1 MASISNLF
9 VDKGSDFSITV
20 SLTDATDSAL
30 SLAGS
35 SFLAQVRK
43 SHGSNTVKATF
54 STSNDG
60 VGGNLTMN
68 LTDIQTAALESGRYV
83 YDVLQTD
90 ASGDKKRL
98 MEGQLI
104 VTPSVSRS

>member
-9 VDKGSDFSITV
+9 VDQGSDFSITV

-68 LTDIQTAALESGRYV
+68 LTDVQTAALEAGRYV
-83 YDVLQTD
+83 YDVLHTD

>member
-9 VDKGSDFSITV
+9 VDQGSDFSITV

-54 STSNDG
+54 NTSNDG
-60 VGGNLTMN
+60 IGGNLTLN
-68 LTDIQTAALESGRYV
+68 LTDVQTSALENGRYV
-83 YDVLQTD
+83 YDVVQT
-90 ASGDKKRL
+90 ASDGLKTRL

>member
-9 VDKGSDFSITV
+9 VDQGSDFSITV

-43 SHGSNTVKATF
+43 SHGANTVKATF
-54 STSNDG
+54 STSIDG

-68 LTDIQTAALESGRYV
+68 LTDVQTAALEAGRYV

>member
-9 VDKGSDFSITV
+9 VDQGSDFSITV

-60 VGGNLTMN
+60 IGGNLTMN
-68 LTDIQTAALESGRYV
+68 LTDIQTAALEAGRYV

-90 ASGDKKRL
+90 ASGEKKRL

>member
-9 VDKGSDFSITV
+9 VDQGSDFTITV

-30 SLAGS
+30 NLAS
-35 SFLAQVRK
+35 NTFLAQVRK
-43 SHGSNTVKATF
+43 SHASNTVKATF
-54 STSNDG
+54 NTSNDG

-98 MEGQLI
+98 IEGQLI

>member
-9 VDKGSDFSITV
+9 VDQGSDFSITV

-54 STSNDG
+54 NTSNDG

-68 LTDIQTAALESGRYV
+68 LTDVQTAALEAGRYV

-98 MEGQLI
+98 M
-104 VTPSVSRS
+104 

>member
-9 VDKGSDFSITV
+9 VDQGSDFSITV

-30 SLAGS
+30 SLANNT
-35 SFLAQVRK
+35 FLAQVRK

-54 STSNDG
+54 STAHDG
-60 VGGNLTMN
+60 VGGNLTLT
-68 LTDIQTAALESGRYV
+68 LTDVQTAALENGRYV

-90 ASGDKKRL
+90 ASGIKTRL

>member
-9 VDKGSDFSITV
+9 VDQGSDFNITV

-30 SLAGS
+30 SLANNT
-35 SFLAQVRK
+35 FLAQVRK

-54 STSNDG
+54 STSHDG
-60 VGGNLTMN
+60 VGGNLTLT
-68 LTDIQTAALESGRYV
+68 LTDVQTAGLESGRYV

-90 ASGDKKRL
+90 SGGLKTRL

>member
-1 MASISNLF
+1 M
-9 VDKGSDFSITV
+9 
-20 SLTDATDSAL
+20 TDATDSAL

-68 LTDIQTAALESGRYV
+68 LTDVQTAALEAGRYV

>member
-9 VDKGSDFSITV
+9 VDQGIDFSI
-20 SLTDATDSAL
+20 SIALTDSTNSAL
-30 SLAGS
+30 NLTGS
-35 SFLAQVRK
+35 TFLAQVRK

-54 STSNDG
+54 NTSNDG

-90 ASGDKKRL
+90 ASGDKTRL

-104 VTPSVSRS
+104 MTPSVSRS

>member
-9 VDKGSDFSITV
+9 VDQGSDFSITV

-54 STSNDG
+54 NTSNDG

-83 YDVLQTD
+83 YDVLQND

-98 MEGQLI
+98 IEGQLI

>member
-9 VDKGSDFSITV
+9 VDQGSDFSITV
-20 SLTDATDSAL
+20 TLTDATDSAL

-35 SFLAQVRK
+35 SFPAQVRK

-54 STSNDG
+54 NTSNDG
-60 VGGNLTMN
+60 IGGNLTLN
-68 LTDIQTAALESGRYV
+68 LTDVQTSALESGRYV
-83 YDVLQTD
+83 YDVVQT
-90 ASGDKKRL
+90 ASDGLKTRL

>member
-9 VDKGSDFSITV
+9 VDQGSDFSITV

-35 SFLAQVRK
+35 SFLAQIRK

-54 STSNDG
+54 NTSNDG

-98 MEGQLI
+98 IEGQLI

>member
-9 VDKGSDFSITV
+9 VDQGSDFSITV

-43 SHGSNTVKATF
+43 SHGSNAVKATF

-60 VGGNLTMN
+60 IGGNLTMN
-68 LTDIQTAALESGRYV
+68 LTDVQTAALEAGRYV

>member
-9 VDKGSDFSITV
+9 VDQGSDFSITV

-60 VGGNLTMN
+60 IGGNLTMN
-68 LTDIQTAALESGRYV
+68 LTDVQTAALEAGRYV

-98 MEGQLI
+98 MDGQLI

>member
-9 VDKGSDFSITV
+9 VDQGSDFSITV

-60 VGGNLTMN
+60 IGGNLTMN
-68 LTDIQTAALESGRYV
+68 LTDVQTAALEAGRYV

-90 ASGDKKRL
+90 ASGEKKRL

>member
-9 VDKGSDFSITV
+9 VDQGSDFSITV

-30 SLAGS
+30 NLSNNT
-35 SFLAQVRK
+35 FLAQVRK

-54 STSNDG
+54 NTSNDG

>member
-9 VDKGSDFSITV
+9 VDQGSDFSITV

-30 SLAGS
+30 NLANNT
-35 SFLAQVRK
+35 FLGQVRK

-60 VGGNLTMN
+60 IGGNLTMN
-68 LTDIQTAALESGRYV
+68 LTDVQTAALEAGRYV
-83 YDVLQTD
+83 YYVLQTD

>member
-9 VDKGSDFSITV
+9 VDQGSDFSITV

-30 SLAGS
+30 SLTGS

-54 STSNDG
+54 NTSNDG

-98 MEGQLI
+98 IEGQLI

>member
-9 VDKGSDFSITV
+9 VDQGSDFNITV

-30 SLAGS
+30 NLAGNT
-35 SFLAQVRK
+35 FLAQVRK
-43 SHGSNTVKATF
+43 SHASNTVKATF

-60 VGGNLTMN
+60 VGGNLTLN
-68 LTDIQTAALESGRYV
+68 LTDVQTAALESGRYV
-83 YDVLQTD
+83 YDIIQT
-90 ASGDKKRL
+90 ASDGIKTRL